1 MLHQANVG
9 KLQQPAPH
17 PVLQHWA
24 ADQQPEQRARRV
36 QQIDAVIKPK
46 DLVDDIAVD
55 SALRYHFFAQARE
68 ELLEYLASSGEQP
81 VRVAALWDA
90 FARLVRFGERIAFED
105 GDLVV
110 VIGQCRSSQEAAY
123 APPITIVCLPRCA
136 MSPSPSCW
144 VCCSGMILTSAG
156 RASTRTLLSP
166 AWPTP
171 RSLATAALWL
181 AAGHLRGCSKNCNRD
196 R

>member
-1 MLHQANVG
+1 MELNANAGHAARGAIEHGLQGVAVLHQANVG

-17 PVLQHWA
+17 PVLQRWA

-110 VIGQCRSSQEAAY
+110 VIGQCPSSQEAAH
-123 APPITIVCLPRCA
+123 ARPDHDCMPAEMRHVA
-136 MSPSPSCW
+136 VPSCW

-166 AWPTP
+166 A
-171 RSLATAALWL
+171 
-181 AAGHLRGCSKNCNRD
+181 
-196 R
+196 

>member
-1 MLHQANVG
+1 VLHQANVG

-110 VIGQCRSSQEAAY
+110 VIGQCPSSQEAAY
-123 APPITIVCLPRCA
+123 ARPDRDCMPAEMRHVAVPFLLGVLQRHDTHVSRPSFNTH
-136 MSPSPSCW
+136 SPFARLADAE
-144 VCCSGMILTSAG
+144 ILGDRGSMAGG
-156 RASTRTLLSP
+156 RA
-166 AWPTP
+166 
-171 RSLATAALWL
+171 LAGVFEKL
-181 AAGHLRGCSKNCNRD
+181 
-196 R
+196 

>member
-1 MLHQANVG
+1 M
-9 KLQQPAPH
+9 
-17 PVLQHWA
+17 
-24 ADQQPEQRARRV
+24 
-36 QQIDAVIKPK
+36 IKPK

-110 VIGQCRSSQEAAY
+110 VIGQCPSSQEAAY
-123 APPITIVCLPRCA
+123 ARPDHDCMPAEMRHVAVPF
-136 MSPSPSCW
+136 
-144 VCCSGMILTSAG
+144 
-156 RASTRTLLSP
+156 LLGV
-166 AWPTP
+166 
-171 RSLATAALWL
+171 AA
-181 AAGHLRGCSKNCNRD
+181 A
-196 R
+196 